1 MKISQQGIDMIKHF
15 EGLVLTAYQCQAG
28 VWTIGYGHTA
38 GVKKGQSTTAEQA
51 EKFLKKDLA
60 NFEEGVNHLLSER
73 KIKLLQHQY
82 DMLVSF
88 AFNLGVGALKSS
100 TLLKKLKAGD
110 ISGAAAEFPRWIY
123 ATNPKNGLKEPN
135 EDLRYRREAEKDIF
149 LWGYTND

>member
-38 GVKKGQSTTAEQA
+38 RVKKGDAITAEQA

-100 TLLKKLKAGD
+100 TLLKKLKTGD
-110 ISGAAAEFPRWIY
+110 ISGAAAEFPRWVY

-135 EDLRYRREAEKDIF
+135 EDLKYRREAEKDIF
-149 LWGYTND
+149 LWGYTNA

>member
-1 MKISQQGIDMIKHF
+1 MKISEKGIDMIKHF

-38 GVKKGQSTTAEQA
+38 GVKRGDTITVKQA
-51 EKFLKKDLA
+51 EKFLKKDLE
-60 NFEEGVNHLLSER
+60 NFEDGVNKLIAGI
-73 KIKLLQHQY
+73 KPKLLQHQY

-88 AFNLGVGALKSS
+88 AFNLGVGALRSS
-100 TLLKKLKAGD
+100 TLLKKLKARD
-110 ISGAAAEFPRWIY
+110 ISGAAAEFPRWVY

-135 EDLRYRREAEKDIF
+135 DDLRYRREAEKDIF

>member
-38 GVKKGQSTTAEQA
+38 GVKKGQSITAEQA